1 MSKQILHPA
10 RPARHAGKPALSRS
24 SRLVDAVRA
33 LRLAAAMLNFSAQ
46 FVPLGDNGKLLA
58 DLAARARASRDLGA

>member
-1 MSKQILHPA
+1 
-10 RPARHAGKPALSRS
+10 
-24 SRLVDAVRA
+24 
-33 LRLAAAMLNFSAQ
+33 MLNFSAQ